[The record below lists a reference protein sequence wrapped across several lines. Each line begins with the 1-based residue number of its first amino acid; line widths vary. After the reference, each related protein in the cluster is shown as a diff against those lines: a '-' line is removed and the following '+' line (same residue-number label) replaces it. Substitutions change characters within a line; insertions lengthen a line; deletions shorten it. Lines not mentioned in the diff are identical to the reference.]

1 MSSKAIFL
9 IIILTGMLV
18 SVPAEAQHDPPKT
31 ETARFGTAEDMSRGF
46 QDYLYGVVKSIS
58 KAEMVLDKT
67 ALGDGQVFL
76 LSPKTKFIQDG
87 KPSSLENLKVGDKVW
102 VDKKKNKA
110 GDMLAVKV
118 LTGVEPTR
126 KP

>member
-9 IIILTGMLV
+9 TVLLGMLI
-18 SVPAEAQHDPPKT
+18 SVPVVAQQDPPKAK
-31 ETARFGTAEDMSRGF
+31 TARFGTAEAGSLSF

-58 KAEMVLDKT
+58 KTEMVLDKT
-67 ALGDGQVFL
+67 ALGDDQVL
-76 LSPKTKFIQDG
+76 QLSPKTKFIQDG
-87 KPSSLENLKVGDKVW
+87 KPSSLENLKVDDKVW

-118 LTGVEPTR
+118 FTGIEPTK